1 MKLDLNEIRQ
11 EIDAIDR
18 QIVEC
23 FEKRMDIVLKVAAY
37 KIENK
42 MQVLD
47 AAREQQVIAKNKA
60 LLNNKEYEAAL
71 ECVLNEMMRVSRELQ
86 EIRIQQN
93 K

>member
-86 EIRIQQN
+86 EIRIQQY